1 METSSPI
8 TGRSG
13 LPGAGLHRAMAA
25 TARNMVTRPA
35 RLVTTFDQPYLA
47 YRLHADTLSY
57 AVTLS
62 PALGPNT
69 ALVFT
74 GELSVTEN
82 ESVRYVNHLINAG
95 VTHRF

>member
-1 METSSPI
+1 
-8 TGRSG
+8 
-13 LPGAGLHRAMAA
+13 
-25 TARNMVTRPA
+25 
-35 RLVTTFDQPYLA
+35 VTTFDQPYLA